1 MRVGVAWDR
10 GRHDGFETGTS
21 GGALAV
27 PRLLTGNDRPNQAAR
42 LLRELRCGRET
53 WGPRP

>member
-10 GRHDGFETGTS
+10 GRHDGFETGES
-21 GGALAV
+21 GGAREVLQ
-27 PRLLTGNDRPNQAAR
+27 LLTGNDRPNQPGI